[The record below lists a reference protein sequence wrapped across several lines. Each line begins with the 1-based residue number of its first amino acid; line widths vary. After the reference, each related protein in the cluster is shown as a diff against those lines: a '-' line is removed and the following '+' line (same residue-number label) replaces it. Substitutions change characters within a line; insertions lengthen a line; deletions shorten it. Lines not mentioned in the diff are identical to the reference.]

1 MTTERDFDRIT
12 RAWLDTMPDEAPDRT
27 IAAVLEAVAT
37 APQRRRPRIGLPW
50 RSPMNRLTILAATAA
65 LLVVALGG
73 AMLFASGRV
82 PVAQPTPV
90 PTATPVI
97 PSSAP
102 SGAALAAPADDT
114 LWGDWISEV
123 PPIPEIQMPA
133 GMIQLSIDWEF
144 GEEVWL
150 QTIPDYRQLLSST
163 PLAAPSGELH
173 VRSNSSNTQCQLN
186 SVGRYAWDRVPSGR
200 FLHLTLIDD
209 ACPTRAKVF
218 ARTWVRS
225 HGAVS
230 DGGSGVAYSTTPM
243 VQVDLPRGQRLGAS
257 AGEQWQEIK
266 TFGGEEPFQAFV
278 VIANPGGFNAPCST
292 SDTEKIDIAH
302 TTDALVAYL
311 DGLPGASHITEPT
324 EIDGRPAVQIDYRID
339 NGVSCA
345 SGEIA
350 ALHPQDASDPQTWT
364 SIAGELQRMYA
375 VQVDADTTF
384 LLWYQ
389 GNSETERSVIESI
402 QFIDALPLP

>member
-1 MTTERDFDRIT
+1 MTTERDFDRIA
-12 RAWLDTMPDEAPDRT
+12 RAWLDLMPDEAPDRT

-37 APQRRRPRIGLPW
+37 APQRRRVRIGLPW
-50 RSPMNRLTILAATAA
+50 RSPMNRLTIIAATVA
-65 LLVVALGG
+65 LLVAAIGG
-73 AMLFASGRV
+73 AMLFTSGKG
-82 PVAQPTPV
+82 PVTQSTPA
-90 PTATPVI
+90 PTATAQ
-97 PSSAP
+97 AP
-102 SGAALAAPADDT
+102 SAAPTAAAVAAPADDS
-114 LWGDWISEV
+114 LWGDWISDV

-133 GMIQLSIDWEF
+133 GMIQLSIDWEL
-144 GEEVWL
+144 GEEVWV
-150 QTIPDYRQLLSST
+150 QTIPDYRGLLSSA

-173 VRSNSSNTQCQLN
+173 VRSNGSNAQCELN

-200 FLHLTLIDD
+200 FLHLTLIED

-225 HGAVS
+225 LGAVN
-230 DGGSGVAYSTTPM
+230 DGGSGVAYGVTPM
-243 VQVDLPRGQRLGAS
+243 VQVDLPRGQRLAAS
-257 AGEQWQEIK
+257 AGADWQEIK
-266 TFGGEEPFQAFV
+266 TFGDEEPFQAFV

-302 TTDALVAYL
+302 TTAALVAYL
-311 DGLPGASHITEPT
+311 ENLPGASHTTEPT

-339 NGVSCA
+339 SGVTCA

-350 ALHPQDASDPQTWT
+350 ALHPQASSDQQIWT
-364 SIAGELQRMYA
+364 SIPGELQRMYA
-375 VQVDADTTF
+375 VQVDEDITF

-402 QFIDALPLP
+402 RFIDALPLP